1 MSAIQKQLNNDTR
14 ALIFTKE
21 ENKHVSDTLNSWSFH
36 KECINHGDGEK
47 VMNLEEY
54 WQDFRPLASAVT
66 VPVLFF
72 VGRYDRAVGPESYK
86 DLNFPNGII
95 RVGDC
100 GHFPFLES
108 PEEWSRAL
116 DDFLH
121 SNN

>member
-1 MSAIQKQLNNDTR
+1 MMKYSSGRLRMDPIC
-14 ALIFTKE
+14 ITKG
-21 ENKHVSDTLNSWSFH
+21 N
-36 KECINHGDGEK
+36 
-47 VMNLEEY
+47 
-54 WQDFRPLASAVT
+54 WQDFRPLASTVT